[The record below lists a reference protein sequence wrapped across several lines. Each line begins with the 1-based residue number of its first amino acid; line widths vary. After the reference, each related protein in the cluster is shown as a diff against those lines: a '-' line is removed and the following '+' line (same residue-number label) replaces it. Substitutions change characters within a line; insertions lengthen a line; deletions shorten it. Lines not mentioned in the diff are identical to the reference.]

1 VQPRTNNEPAG
12 NISTPMAKPVFRLH
26 DTLSREVKPLKTL
39 EPDHLRFYCCGPTVY
54 SYAHIGNFR
63 SFLTADL
70 IVRTAQ
76 ALGWK
81 VSFVNNI
88 TDVGHLTQDDVA
100 DTSGEDR
107 MEKALARE
115 GQRFA
120 SVWDL
125 ADHYIEAFKTDWK
138 RLNLMEPMTRPR
150 ATEHV
155 AEQIR
160 MIEGL
165 IGKKHAYETPTG
177 VYYDIQSFPA
187 YGKLSGNV
195 DQEQLF
201 RAVREVVT
209 DDNKKH
215 PADFALW
222 KKDPRHLMQ
231 WYSPWD
237 WGFPGWHIECS
248 AMARKYL
255 GDTID
260 LHAGG
265 EDNRFPHHECE
276 IAQSEGLTGKTFST
290 HWIHTAFLQVEG
302 EKMSKR
308 LGNLFTVGELVD
320 DKGADALAVRYALIS
335 GVYQKPLNFTMQTLE
350 DANRNV
356 ERFRNSANAAAKA
369 IEEKRGGEDVIGA
382 ELDDLY
388 DAALV
393 AMCDNLNT
401 SVALAK
407 ALEGARVIMR
417 EGDALSAASAAS
429 GQKFLDRINSLLGVI
444 SHDNGFNAQPCGD
457 KASSVDEA
465 MVLAKIEER
474 NAAKKAKDFKKSDAI
489 RDELAALGIELR
501 DSPQGTTWHVRPR
514 F

>member
-1 VQPRTNNEPAG
+1 
-12 NISTPMAKPVFRLH
+12 MAKPVFRLH
-26 DTLSREVKPLKTL
+26 DSLTREVKELKTL
-39 EPDHLRFYCCGPTVY
+39 EPGHLRFYSCGPTVY

-63 SFLTADL
+63 SFLTSDL
-70 IVRTAQ
+70 IVRTAE
-76 ALGWK
+76 ALGWR

-100 DTSGEDR
+100 DLGGEDR

-125 ADHYIEAFKTDWK
+125 AEHYIEAFKADWR
-138 RLNLMEPMTRPR
+138 RLNLKEPMTRPR

-155 AEQIR
+155 AEQIK
-160 MIEGL
+160 MIQGL
-165 IGKKHAYETPTG
+165 IANDHAYETPTG
-177 VYYDIQSFPA
+177 VYYDVTSFKD

-201 RAVREVVT
+201 RGVREVVS

-222 KKDPRHLMQ
+222 KKDPKHLMQ

-255 GDTID
+255 GDTLD

-276 IAQSEGLTGKTFST
+276 IAQSEGLTGKPFSN

-308 LGNLFTVGELVD
+308 LGNLYTVGELVD
-320 DKGADALAVRYALIS
+320 DRGAEALAVRYALIS

-356 ERFRNSANAAAKA
+356 ERFRSSDALVDKA
-369 IEEKRGGEDVIGA
+369 LEAGRPGDDVIGSDLK
-382 ELDDLY
+382 ELY
-388 DAALV
+388 DAALA

-401 SVALAK
+401 AVGLAK
-407 ALEGARVIMR
+407 ALEGTRVILR
-417 EGDALSAASAAS
+417 EGDSMSAASAKS
-429 GQKFLDRINSLLGVI
+429 GKEFLDKINALLGIVRY
-444 SHDNGFNAQPCGD
+444 DNGYDANPCGD
-457 KASSVDEA
+457 HKPSHIDEA
-465 MVLAKIEER
+465 LVNAKMAER
-474 NAAKKAKDFKKSDAI
+474 DAAKKGKDFATSDRI
-489 RDELAALGIELR
+489 RDELAAMGVELR
-501 DSPQGTTWHVRPR
+501 DTPQGTTWHVKPR
-514 F
+514 L

>member
-1 VQPRTNNEPAG
+1 M
-12 NISTPMAKPVFRLH
+12 SKPVFRLH
-26 DTLSREVKPLKTL
+26 DTLTREVKELKTL
-39 EPDHLRFYCCGPTVY
+39 EPGHLRFYCCGPTVY

-70 IVRTAQ
+70 VVRTAE

-81 VSFVNNI
+81 VSFVMNI

-100 DTSGEDR
+100 DLGGEDR

-125 ADHYIEAFKTDWK
+125 AEHYIEAFKADWR
-138 RLNLMEPMTRPR
+138 RLNLLEPMTRPR

-165 IGKKHAYETPTG
+165 IAKKHAYETPTG
-177 VYYDIQSFPA
+177 VYFDVPSFEE
-187 YGKLSGNV
+187 YGKLSGNT
-195 DQEQLF
+195 DQEQL
-201 RAVREVVT
+201 RGVREVVS

-222 KKDPRHLMQ
+222 KKDPKHLMQ

-276 IAQSEGLTGKTFST
+276 IAQSEGLTGKPFAT
-290 HWIHTAFLQVEG
+290 HWAHTAFLQVEG

-308 LGNLFTVGELVD
+308 LGNLYTLGDLADER
-320 DKGADALAVRYALIS
+320 GADPLAVRYALIS

-356 ERFRNSANAAAKA
+356 ERFRTSDALAKRA
-369 IEEKRGGEDVIGA
+369 IDENRVGEDTVGKDLQ
-382 ELDDLY
+382 ELY
-388 DAALV
+388 EAALG

-401 SVALAK
+401 AVALAK
-407 ALEGARVIMR
+407 ALEGTRVILR
-417 EGDALSAASAAS
+417 EGEALSAASGRSAEE
-429 GQKFLDRINSLLGVI
+429 FLGKVNTLLGIVRY
-444 SHDNGFNAQPCGD
+444 DNGYDDQPCGD
-457 KASSVDEA
+457 HKGLQVDENW
-465 MVLAKIEER
+465 VNEQVSKRDEL
-474 NAAKKAKDFKKSDAI
+474 KKAKDFAGADAV
-489 RDELAALGIELR
+489 RNDLMSKGIELR
-501 DSPQGTTWHVRPR
+501 DTPQGTTWHVKPKL
-514 F
+514 

>member
-1 VQPRTNNEPAG
+1 M
-12 NISTPMAKPVFRLH
+12 SKPVFRLH
-26 DTLSREVKPLKTL
+26 DTMSREVKPLKTL

-70 IVRTAQ
+70 VVRTAE
-76 ALGWK
+76 ALGWR

-125 ADHYIEAFKTDWK
+125 AEHFIVAFKADWQ
-138 RLNLMEPMTRPR
+138 RLNLKEPLTRPR

-165 IGKKHAYETPTG
+165 IENKHAYETPSG
-177 VYYDIQSFPA
+177 VYYDVNSFKD
-187 YGKLSGNV
+187 YGKLSGNK

-209 DDNKKH
+209 DDNKRH

-222 KKDPRHLMQ
+222 KKDPKHLMQ

-276 IAQSEGLTGKTFST
+276 IAQSEGLTGKTFSN
-290 HWIHTAFLQVEG
+290 HWVHTAFLQVEG

-308 LGNLFTVGELVD
+308 LGNLYTVGDLVD
-320 DKGADALAVRYALIS
+320 EKGADALAVRYALIS

-356 ERFRNSANAAAKA
+356 ERFRTCGALVEKA
-369 IEEKRGGEDVIGA
+369 LVSPRDGADAIGA
-382 ELDDLY
+382 ELNDLY
-388 DAALV
+388 DAALL

-407 ALEGARVIMR
+407 ALEGTRVIMR
-417 EGDALSAASAAS
+417 EGESISGASAQS
-429 GQKFLDRINSLLGVI
+429 GQKFLDRINALLGVVK
-444 SHDNGFNAQPCGD
+444 HDNGYDDKPCGD
-457 KASSVDEA
+457 KGANVDEA
-465 MVLAKIEER
+465 MVQAKVDER
-474 NAAKKAKDFKKSDAI
+474 NEAKKSKDFKRSDAI
-489 RDELAALGIELR
+489 RDELAGMGIELR
-501 DSPQGTTWHVRPR
+501 DTPQGTTWHVKPR

>member
-1 VQPRTNNEPAG
+1 M
-12 NISTPMAKPVFRLH
+12 SKPVFKLH
-26 DTLSREVKPLKTL
+26 DTLTRGVKELKTL
-39 EPDHLRFYCCGPTVY
+39 EPGHLRFYCCGPTVY

-70 IVRTAQ
+70 VVRTAE
-76 ALGWK
+76 ALGWR

-100 DTSGEDR
+100 DLGGEDR

-120 SVWDL
+120 SIWDL
-125 ADHYIEAFKTDWK
+125 AEHYIEAFKNDWR
-138 RLNLMEPMTRPR
+138 RLNLREPMTRPR

-155 AEQIR
+155 AEQIK
-160 MIEGL
+160 MIEAL
-165 IGKKHAYETPTG
+165 IQKDHAYETPTG
-177 VYYDIQSFPA
+177 VYYDVASFKE

-209 DDNKKH
+209 DDNKRH

-222 KKDPRHLMQ
+222 KKDPKHLMQ

-255 GDTID
+255 GDTLD

-276 IAQSEGLTGKTFST
+276 IAQSEGLTGKSFSN

-308 LGNLFTVGELVD
+308 LGNLYTVGELVD
-320 DKGADALAVRYALIS
+320 DRGADVLAVRYALIS

-356 ERFRNSANAAAKA
+356 ERFRTSAALVEKA
-369 IEEKRGGEDVIGA
+369 LKENRAGDDSIGGDLQE
-382 ELDDLY
+382 LY
-388 DAALV
+388 DAAL
-393 AMCDNLNT
+393 AGMCDNLNT

-407 ALEGARVIMR
+407 ALEGTRVILR
-417 EGDALSAASAAS
+417 EGDALTAASAKS
-429 GQKFLDRINSLLGVI
+429 GEEFLAKINSLLGIVR
-444 SHDNGFNAQPCGD
+444 HDNGYDDQPCGD
-457 KASSVDEA
+457 GKPSNVDEA
-465 MVLAKIEER
+465 MIMAKIEER
-474 NAAKKAKDFKKSDAI
+474 NEAKKAKDFKKSDAI
-489 RDELAALGIELR
+489 RDELSAQGIELR
-501 DSPQGTTWHVRPR
+501 DSPAGTTWHIKPK

>member
-1 VQPRTNNEPAG
+1 MSQPTL
-12 NISTPMAKPVFRLH
+12 RLY
-26 DTLSREVKPLKTL
+26 DSLSRKVKELQTL
-39 EPDHLRFYCCGPTVY
+39 EPGHLRFYACGPTVY

-70 IVRTAQ
+70 IVRTAE

-81 VSFVNNI
+81 VSFVSNI

-100 DTSGEDR
+100 DLAGEDR

-125 ADHYIEAFKTDWK
+125 AEHYIEAFKVDWR
-138 RLNLMEPMTRPR
+138 RLNLREPMTRPR

-165 IGKKHAYETPTG
+165 IQKKHAYETPTG
-177 VYYDIQSFPA
+177 VYYDVSSFKD
-187 YGKLSGNV
+187 YGKLSGNT

-201 RAVREVVT
+201 RAVREVVS

-222 KKDPRHLMQ
+222 KKDPKHLMQ
-231 WYSPWD
+231 WYSPWE

-255 GDTID
+255 GDTLD
-260 LHAGG
+260 LHSGG

-276 IAQSEGLTGKTFST
+276 IAQSEGLTGKPFSN
-290 HWIHTAFLQVEG
+290 HWLHTAFLQVEG

-308 LGNLFTVGELVD
+308 LGNLYTVEDLVD
-320 DKGADALAVRYALIS
+320 KRGADSLAVRYALIS
-335 GVYQKPLNFTMQTLE
+335 GVYQKPLNFTLQTLE

-356 ERFRNSANAAAKA
+356 ERFKTSETLAETAVREGRA
-369 IEEKRGGEDVIGA
+369 GEDAIGRD
-382 ELDDLY
+382 LDDLY
-388 DAALV
+388 QGALN

-401 SVALAK
+401 AVALAK
-407 ALEGARVIMR
+407 ALEGTRIILR
-417 EGDALSAASAAS
+417 EGQGLSAASGEKAKS
-429 GQKFLDRINSLLGVI
+429 FLDRVNALLGIVRF
-444 SHDNGFNAQPCGD
+444 DNGYTEDAGIERSA
-457 KASSVDEA
+457 KVDE
-465 MVLAKIEER
+465 VLVGAKVSER
-474 NAAKKAKDFKKSDAI
+474 DAAKKAKDFAKADRL
-489 RDELAALGIELR
+489 RDELAQMGVELR
-501 DSPQGTTWHVRPR
+501 DTPTGTTWHIKPK

>member
-1 VQPRTNNEPAG
+1 M
-12 NISTPMAKPVFRLH
+12 SKPVFKLH
-26 DTLSREVKPLKTL
+26 DTLTRGVKELKTL
-39 EPDHLRFYCCGPTVY
+39 EPGHLRFYCCGPTVY

-70 IVRTAQ
+70 IVRTAE
-76 ALGWK
+76 ALGWR

-125 ADHYIEAFKTDWK
+125 ADHYIEAFKGDWR
-138 RLNLMEPMTRPR
+138 RLNMKEPLTRPR

-165 IGKKHAYETPTG
+165 IDKAHAYETPTG
-177 VYYDIQSFPA
+177 VYYDVASFKE

-222 KKDPRHLMQ
+222 KKDPKHLMQ

-276 IAQSEGLTGKTFST
+276 IAQSEGLTGKTFSN

-320 DKGADALAVRYALIS
+320 DRGADVLAVRYALIS

-356 ERFRNSANAAAKA
+356 ERFRTSLGMVEKAIAANAP
-369 IEEKRGGEDVIGA
+369 GDDSIGTDLN
-382 ELDDLY
+382 ELY
-388 DAALV
+388 DASLA

-407 ALEGARVIMR
+407 ALEGTRVILR
-417 EGDALSAASAAS
+417 EGESLSAASAKS
-429 GQKFLDRINSLLGVI
+429 GEAFLNKVNGLLGIVK
-444 SHDNGFNAQPCGD
+444 HDNGYDDKPCGD
-457 KASSVDEA
+457 KGLNIDETAVQTKVD
-465 MVLAKIEER
+465 ER
-474 NAAKKAKDFKKSDAI
+474 NAAKKAKDFKRSDAI
-489 RDELAALGIELR
+489 RDELTAMGIELR
-501 DSPQGTTWHVRPR
+501 DTPQGTTWHVKPR
-514 F
+514 L